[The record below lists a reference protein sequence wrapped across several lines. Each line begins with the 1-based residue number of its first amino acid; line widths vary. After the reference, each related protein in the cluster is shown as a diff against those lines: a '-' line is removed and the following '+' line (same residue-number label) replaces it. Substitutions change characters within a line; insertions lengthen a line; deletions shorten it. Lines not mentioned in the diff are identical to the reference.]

1 MNFGIKKLDKLILKS
16 FMGPYVVTFFIVL
29 FVFLMQ
35 FFWLYMDDLIG
46 KGLSISLVLEL
57 MVYMSATLVPMA
69 MPLGILLAAIMT
81 FGGLGENYELVAIK
95 SSGISLFRF
104 LRPLTLF
111 VLAIVVGMFLFS
123 NYVIPKANLKAY
135 SLLYDMRNKKPTMSI
150 KPGVFNRGLGS
161 FVIRIG
167 SKSEDG
173 TTIKDVL
180 IYDHSKG
187 YGNNNVVAAEKGKMY
202 LSTDKRFLV
211 FELTNGW
218 RYDLKKDETG
228 VYEQQRMF
236 FKQWNKVIDVSG
248 FGFSR
253 TKEELF
259 KSSEEMLDIAMLNK
273 GIDSTYKTIA
283 KDRNE
288 LKRSTAYFISLGK
301 NDAAA
306 RALKDSIRAYMA
318 KMPEKTYSK
327 DLITRFTAE
336 KQNDI
341 ANKVTNNA
349 QSIQRYLSINAT
361 NTEINTT
368 RLNQYNMQW
377 HKKFTYAFACLVLF
391 LIGAPM
397 GAIIRKGG
405 LGMPM
410 VISVLFF
417 VVYFILSSTGE
428 KLAKQGKLPPVQ
440 GMWLATI
447 SLLPVAIL
455 ILIQARND
463 SPIFKKEAYINV
475 WRKLKQF
482 FDKKSKLPAA

>member
-1 MNFGIKKLDKLILKS
+1 MNLGIKKLDKLILKS

-46 KGLSISLVLEL
+46 KGLSIQLILEL
-57 MVYMSATLVPMA
+57 MVYMAATLVPMA
-69 MPLGILLAAIMT
+69 MPLGILLASIMT
-81 FGGLGENYELVAIK
+81 FGALGENYELVAIK

-104 LRPLTLF
+104 LRPLTIF
-111 VLAIVVGMFLFS
+111 IIGVVIGMFLFS
-123 NYVIPKANLKAY
+123 NYIIPKANLKAY

-150 KPGVFNRGLGS
+150 KPGVFNRGLGN

-173 TTIKDVL
+173 STITDVL
-180 IYDHSKG
+180 IYDHSRG
-187 YGNNNVVAAEKGKMY
+187 GGNNNVVAAEKGKMY
-202 LSTDKRFLV
+202 LSNDKRFLV

-218 RYDLKKDETG
+218 RYEFKKDSDG
-228 VYEQQRMF
+228 LYEQQRMF
-236 FKQWNKVIDVSG
+236 FKKWNKVIDVSS

-253 TKEELF
+253 TREDLF
-259 KSSEEMLDIAMLNK
+259 KTSEEMQDIVMLNES
-273 GIDSTYKTIA
+273 IDSTNRLIQ

-288 LKRSTAYFISLGK
+288 LKKSTGYYLSLYK
-301 NDAAA
+301 KDAQ
-306 RALKDSIRAYMA
+306 LKQFEHKIEEAMKSDKPVY
-318 KMPEKTYSK
+318 TK
-327 DLITRFTAE
+327 DLISRFTRE
-336 KQNDI
+336 ERNDV
-341 ANKVTNNA
+341 ANKVINNA

-361 NTEINTT
+361 NNDINYTK
-368 RLNQYNMQW
+368 LNQYNMQW

-405 LGMPM
+405 LGLPM
-410 VISVLFF
+410 VISILFF

-428 KLAKQGKLPPVQ
+428 KLAKQGKMPALE
-440 GMWLATI
+440 GMWLATACLMPI
-447 SLLPVAIL
+447 AII

-463 SPIFKKEAYINV
+463 SPIFKKEAYINI
-475 WRKLKQF
+475 WRKIKGIF
-482 FDKKSKLPAA
+482 VKG

>member
-1 MNFGIKKLDKLILKS
+1 
-16 FMGPYVVTFFIVL
+16 MGPYVVTFFIVL
-29 FVFLMQ
+29 FIFLMQ

-69 MPLGILLAAIMT
+69 MPLGILLASIMT
-81 FGGLGENYELVAIK
+81 FGNLGENYELVAIK

-104 LRPLTLF
+104 LRPLTIFILGI
-111 VLAIVVGMFLFS
+111 VLGMFLFS
-123 NYVIPKANLKAY
+123 NYIIPKANLKAF
-135 SLLYDMRNKKPTMSI
+135 SLLYDMRNKKPTMNI

-173 TTIKDVL
+173 TTIKDIL

-211 FELTNGW
+211 FELSNGW
-218 RYDLKKDETG
+218 RYDLKKDEAG

-236 FKQWNKVIDVSG
+236 FKQWNKVIDVSS

-259 KSSEEMLDIAMLNK
+259 RSSEEMLDIRLLNK
-273 GIDSTYKTIA
+273 GVDSTNKTIER
-283 KDRNE
+283 DRNE
-288 LKRSTAYFISLGK
+288 LKRSISYFLSLNK
-301 NDAAA
+301 KDLAP
-306 RALKDSIRAYMA
+306 RLKDSVA
-318 KMPEKTYSK
+318 KDLAKLGSQDYKK
-327 DLITRFTAE
+327 DLITRFDME

-341 ANKVTNNA
+341 ANKVINNA

-361 NTEINTT
+361 NTDINKTK
-368 RLNQYNMQW
+368 LNQYNMQW

-440 GMWLATI
+440 GMWLATV
-447 SLLPVAIL
+447 SLLPIAII
-455 ILIQARND
+455 ILVQARND

-475 WRKLKQF
+475 WRKVKAFL
-482 FDKKSKLPAA
+482 DKIPKLYS